1 LFFALEFMEDR
12 ERKRPFDPAT
22 KVNERIKDHAL
33 RVGLGIYPTGGTIDG
48 LVGDHVLVAPPYI
61 ARSADIEEI
70 VDRLELAIGSMLRE
84 LPRA

>member
-1 LFFALEFMEDR
+1 LFCALEFMEDR
-12 ERKRPFDPAT
+12 QRKRPFDPAA

-33 RVGLGIYPTGGTIDG
+33 RAGVGVYPTGGTIDG

-70 VDRLELAIGSMLRE
+70 VDRLEVAIRSMFRE
-84 LPRA
+84 LLRA